1 MTKWR
6 FQFRTRVKNLQRNSI
21 YKYIYIYYFF
31 DPNTRFQKRHFVISS
46 LRHFQDYRIV
56 MNTIKNIITCSLHV
70 LYKHRKVK
78 NRPRAPYSPFTF
90 INNARH
96 SFAFPPP
103 RRSTTTC
110 DKNGLFDYATLSFDG
125 AIAHLAHFCANLWQ
139 IFTLIWHIHH
149 IPLTL
154 SRSTNT
160 SVEDALESW
169 GKANVHIPHLQQAS
183 GKDLKNCLFPL
194 IPKHPS
200 SSSLTT
206 PYFLLQL
213 PTVWY

>member
-6 FQFRTRVKNLQRNSI
+6 NDVFENGYSGQRNSI

-56 MNTIKNIITCSLHV
+56 MNTIKKNIITCSLHV

-78 NRPRAPYSPFTF
+78 NRPRASYSPFTF
-90 INNARH
+90 INNTRH

-103 RRSTTTC
+103 RHSTTTC

-149 IPLTL
+149 IPLSL
-154 SRSTNT
+154 SGIADKGKTVSFDKIGC
-160 SVEDALESW
+160 SPQQK
-169 GKANVHIPHLQQAS
+169 KANEL
-183 GKDLKNCLFPL
+183 LLFFSKICFTFDFL
-194 IPKHPS
+194 ILSPPS
-200 SSSLTT
+200 S
-206 PYFLLQL
+206 
-213 PTVWY
+213 VWV